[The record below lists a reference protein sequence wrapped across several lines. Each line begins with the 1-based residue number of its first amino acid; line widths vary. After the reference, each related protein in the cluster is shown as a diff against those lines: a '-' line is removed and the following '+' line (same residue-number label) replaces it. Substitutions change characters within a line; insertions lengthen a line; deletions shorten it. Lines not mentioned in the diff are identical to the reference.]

1 MFKSKWF
8 KVLLIVIT
16 TPLALVFAAIGFV
29 YFRQD
34 KIVQSLLTEFNTTLN
49 GEIKIKDSHIS
60 LFEYFPYI
68 SIDLDDAVLY
78 EDKSQSEEKEI
89 VHLEDLYIGFNVI
102 DILKG
107 DYHIKAIKLDKG
119 HIDLI
124 QNEEGVYNVMTALS
138 FSNEESEESEMI
150 QLNLSKIDLDHVKV
164 SLYKPH
170 LNDRIELDF
179 EHIHSKYKSKKD
191 FMLIDLDT
199 KFKGNLI
206 KKGKQTLLN
215 HKKFALDTQLKYYT
229 DIEKI
234 ILDPSQFKFEHIE
247 LNAKGSVELAGE
259 QNIDLTLD
267 GSQENFNLL
276 IAFAPEEL
284 APTLRAYDNKGKIN
298 VAATVKGPM
307 KHGQPGIDAK
317 FSCNEGYFTNQKNK
331 KKLDKIEFS
340 GTFTNGKD
348 KDFSTMKFTM
358 DKINAQPEAGIFNA
372 KLTVENFNEPDID
385 LNLKSN
391 FNLDFLVKFLNI
403 DDEISNAK
411 GFVGLT
417 MNFHDIIDLTHPEKS
432 LEKLNESYFTELIV
446 KDLSFSSKSYPL
458 PVSNVNI
465 HADLEG
471 NRLTIDQFKGVIGKS
486 DINLTADVNDIP
498 AIVHQRNTPIKTKF
512 KIEANHIDVAE
523 LTYDRKTKKSAI
535 DEKIDNFQIEMAFHC
550 DASALTFEKLPIGE
564 FILHTLNAKLQN
576 YPHHINEVTAGLF
589 IEDKDI
595 KIKRFKGKLDESDFL
610 FFGKLENYQ
619 HFIKPSA
626 KARSKADI
634 FFKSNQINL
643 SNLLTY
649 KGENYLPESIKNE
662 TFSDVKL
669 KAKIGARFEG
679 DKMTGTMLELS
690 DLDLT
695 TSLHQKRFQDFSG
708 KVFFFKENVSV
719 KNLKGNIGHS
729 DIDLSLNYFLGKND
743 SLRKKKNQITFRS
756 NNFDLNEIMAIKYS
770 IEATTTTSSI
780 QTEAEVPAEPLSITA
795 LPFMD
800 FDLDVDVKHFE
811 YLDYKMD
818 RIKGNIQMSK
828 SGTIDFKRCGF
839 DMAGG
844 KLRLSGMLDARDTNN
859 IVFTPRLWIK
869 NLVLDK
875 TLAKFQNFGQDYIL
889 SDNLSG
895 LLNAKVKGTVP
906 LNKDLTP
913 KMEKTDL
920 TLDIQILNGE
930 LRNYKQLQEFASFFG
945 DKNLNRI
952 KFDTLDNVFTLKNNN
967 ISIPWMTI
975 NSSLGFIEVAGE
987 QAMNEKMDM
996 EYYLKI
1002 PLKLINN
1009 VAAQK
1014 LFKRKKDEIDPEQED
1029 EIQYRGDKK
1038 ISYVNIKMIG
1048 NIDDFSISLG
1058 KDKRARRS

>member
-8 KVLLIVIT
+8 KVLLIIFSI
-16 TPLALVFAAIGFV
+16 PLTLVFLAIGFI

-34 KIVQSLLTEFNTTLN
+34 SIVQTLLTEFNTTLN
-49 GEIKIKDSHIS
+49 GEIRIKDSHIS

-206 KKGKQTLLN
+206 KNGKQTLLN

-471 NRLTIDQFKGVIGKS
+471 NQLTIDQFQGIIGKS
-486 DINLTADVNDIP
+486 DINLTAEVSDIP
-498 AIVHQRNTPIKTKF
+498 AIIHQRNTPIQTTF
-512 KIEANHIDVAE
+512 KIEANHIDIAE
-523 LTYDRKTKKSAI
+523 LTYDKKTRTPSV
-535 DEKIDNFQIEMAFHC
+535 DEKVDNFKMEMAFNC
-550 DASALTFEKLPIGE
+550 LASALTFEKLPIGE
-564 FILHTLNAKLQN
+564 FLLHSFNAKLQN

-610 FFGKLENYQ
+610 LYGKLSEYKHLIN
-619 HFIKPSA
+619 PTA
-626 KARSKADI
+626 KARSKAEI

-643 SNLLTY
+643 ENLLSY
-649 KGENYLPESIKNE
+649 KGEDMLPENIKKE
-662 TFSDVKL
+662 SFSNVKL

-679 DKMTGTMLELS
+679 DKMTGTMVELS

-695 TSLHQKRFQDFSG
+695 TSLHEKRFKDFSG
-708 KVFFFKENVSV
+708 KLIFRKEAIAV
-719 KNLKGNIGHS
+719 KNLKGNIGSS
-729 DIDLSLNYFLGKND
+729 DFDISFNYFLGKND
-743 SLRKKKNQITFRS
+743 SLRRKNNEVILRS
-756 NNFDLNEIMAIKYS
+756 NNMNLNEIMAIKYNP
-770 IEATTTTSSI
+770 ATEETVVV
-780 QTEAEVPAEPLSITA
+780 ETA
-795 LPFMD
+795 DAPFTINDIPFMD

-1002 PLKLINN
+1002 PLKLITN

-1014 LFKRKKDEIDPEQED
+1014 LFKRKKEEIDPDQED
-1029 EIQYRGDKK
+1029 EIQYRGDRK

-1048 NIDDFSISLG
+1048 DMEDFSISLG
-1058 KDKRARRS
+1058 KDKRKKG

>member
-1 MFKSKWF
+1 MFKSKWS
-8 KVLLIVIT
+8 KVLLIVLS
-16 TPLALVFAAIGFV
+16 TPILLVVAAIGFV

-34 KIVQSLLTEFNTTLN
+34 RIVQALLNEFNTTLN
-49 GEIKIKDSHIS
+49 GEISIRESHIAPFAS
-60 LFEYFPYI
+60 FPYI
-68 SIDLDDAVLY
+68 SIDLQDAIFY
-78 EDKSQSEEKEI
+78 ADKSRTEEQEI
-89 VHLEDLYIGFNVI
+89 VHLEDLYVGFNLI
-102 DILKG
+102 DIIQGKYDIKVIQLK
-107 DYHIKAIKLDKG
+107 KG
-119 HIDLI
+119 HIDLKED
-124 QNEEGVYNVMTALS
+124 EEGNYNIVEALKLS
-138 FSNEESEESEMI
+138 DEESEESPLMQI
-150 QLNLSKIDLDHVKV
+150 SLDKIDLDYVKV
-164 SLYKPH
+164 SLNKPH
-170 LNDRIELDF
+170 LNNTLTLDF
-179 EHIHSKYKSKKD
+179 NHIHSKFKTKGEL
-191 FMLIDLDT
+191 MLIDLET
-199 KFKGNLI
+199 QFLGSFVKE
-206 KKGKQTLLN
+206 GKTTLLN
-215 HKKFALDTQLKYYT
+215 KKHFSIDTELQYFTDIQKIVLDTSKFQ
-229 DIEKI
+229 
-234 ILDPSQFKFEHIE
+234 FEHIE
-247 LNAKGSVELAGE
+247 LVAAGFVELEGE
-259 QNIDLTLD
+259 QNVDLTIN
-267 GSQENFNLL
+267 GSQDNFNLL

-284 APTLRAYDNKGKIN
+284 IPTLRAYDNQGKITID
-298 VAATVKGPM
+298 ATMKGAM
-307 KHGQPGIDAK
+307 KDGQPAIDAN
-317 FSCNEGYFTNQKNK
+317 FTCNSGYFTNQKNK
-331 KKLDKIEFS
+331 KKLDNIEFS
-340 GTFTNGKD
+340 GTFTNGAKR
-348 KDFSTMKFTM
+348 DFSTMKFTM
-358 DKINAQPEAGIFNA
+358 DKLNAQPEAGIFNA
-372 KLTVENFNEPDID
+372 KLSVENFDEPDID

-446 KDLSFSSKSYPL
+446 KDLSFSAKSYPL

-486 DINLTADVNDIP
+486 DINLTAEISDVP
-498 AIVHQRNTPIKTKF
+498 AIIHQRNTPIQTKF
-512 KIEANHIDVAE
+512 KVEANHVDISE
-523 LTYDRKTKKSAI
+523 LTYDKKTKKSAF
-535 DEKIDNFQIEMAFHC
+535 DEKVDNFKMEMAFNC

-564 FILHTLNAKLQN
+564 FFLNTFTAKLHN
-576 YPHHINEVTAGLF
+576 YPHQINEVTAGLF

-610 FFGKLENYQ
+610 FFGKLTDYQ
-619 HFIKPSA
+619 HFIKPTA
-626 KARSKADI
+626 KAQSKAEL

-669 KAKIGARFEG
+669 KAKVGARFEG

-690 DLDLT
+690 ELGLT
-695 TSLHQKRFQDFSG
+695 TSLHEKRFKDFSG
-708 KVFFFKENVSV
+708 KIFFRKETISI
-719 KNLKGNIGHS
+719 KNLKGNIGSS
-729 DIDLSLNYFLGKND
+729 DFDLSFNYFLGKND
-743 SLRKKKNQITFRS
+743 SLRRKQNEVILRS
-756 NNFDLNEIMAIKYS
+756 NNLNLNEILAIKYNPQVGENVVVES
-770 IEATTTTSSI
+770 SAAEEA
-780 QTEAEVPAEPLSITA
+780 PFSITSI
-795 LPFMD
+795 PFMD
-800 FDLDVDVKHFE
+800 FLLDCDVNHFE

-818 RIKGNIQMSK
+818 RIKGNIQMTK
-828 SGTIDFKRCGF
+828 TGTIDFKRCGF

-844 KLRLSGMLDARDTNN
+844 KLRLSGMLDARDTNH

-869 NLVLDK
+869 NLVLDQ

-889 SDNLSG
+889 SENLSG

-913 KMEKTDL
+913 IMEKTDL

-930 LRNYKQLQEFASFFG
+930 LRKYKPLQEFASFFG

-952 KFDTLDNVFTLKNNN
+952 KFDTLDNVFILKNNT

-975 NSSLGFIEVAGE
+975 NSSIGFIEMAGE
-987 QAMNEKMDM
+987 QAMNDAMDM

-1002 PLKLINN
+1002 PLKLVTN

-1014 LFKRKKDEIDPEQED
+1014 LFKKKRDDIDPEQED

-1038 ISYVNIKMIG
+1038 VHYINIKMIG

-1058 KDKRARRS
+1058 KDKRGRKS

>member
-8 KVLLIVIT
+8 KVLLIIFSI
-16 TPLALVFAAIGFV
+16 PLTLVFLAIGFI

-107 DYHIKAIKLDKG
+107 DYHIKAIKLDRG

-124 QNEEGVYNVMTALS
+124 QDEEGVYNIMTALS

-206 KKGKQTLLN
+206 KNGKQTLLN

-247 LNAKGSVELAGE
+247 LNAKGFVELAGE

-403 DDEISNAK
+403 DDEISNAT

-471 NRLTIDQFKGVIGKS
+471 NQLTIDQFQGIIGKS
-486 DINLTADVNDIP
+486 DINLTAEVSDIP
-498 AIVHQRNTPIKTKF
+498 AIIHQRNTPIQTTF
-512 KIEANHIDVAE
+512 KIEANHIDIAE
-523 LTYDRKTKKSAI
+523 LTYDKKTRTPSV
-535 DEKIDNFQIEMAFHC
+535 DEKVDNFKMEMAFNC
-550 DASALTFEKLPIGE
+550 LASALTFEKLPIGE
-564 FILHTLNAKLQN
+564 FLLHSFNAKLQN

-610 FFGKLENYQ
+610 LYGKLSEYKHLIN
-619 HFIKPSA
+619 PTA
-626 KARSKADI
+626 KARSKAEI

-643 SNLLTY
+643 ENLLSY
-649 KGENYLPESIKNE
+649 KGEDMLPENIKKE
-662 TFSDVKL
+662 SFSNVKL

-679 DKMTGTMLELS
+679 DKMTGTMVELS

-695 TSLHQKRFQDFSG
+695 TSLHEKRFKDFSG
-708 KVFFFKENVSV
+708 KLIFRKEAIAV
-719 KNLKGNIGHS
+719 KNLKGNIGSS
-729 DIDLSLNYFLGKND
+729 DFDISFNYFLGKND
-743 SLRKKKNQITFRS
+743 SLRRKNNEVILRS
-756 NNFDLNEIMAIKYS
+756 NNMNLNEIMAIKYNP
-770 IEATTTTSSI
+770 ATEETVVV
-780 QTEAEVPAEPLSITA
+780 ETA
-795 LPFMD
+795 DAPFTINDIPFMD

-1002 PLKLINN
+1002 PLKLITN

-1048 NIDDFSISLG
+1048 DMNDFSISLG

>member
-206 KKGKQTLLN
+206 KNGKQTLLN

-298 VAATVKGPM
+298 VAATVKGST
-307 KHGQPGIDAK
+307 KDGQPGIDAK

-411 GFVGLT
+411 GFVGIT
-417 MNFHDIIDLTHPEKS
+417 MNFHDIIDLTHPERS

-446 KDLSFSSKSYPL
+446 KNLSFQSKSYPL
-458 PVSNVNI
+458 PVSDINI

-471 NRLTIDQFKGVIGKS
+471 NRLTIDEFRGNLGKS
-486 DINLTADVNDIP
+486 DISLTAEVSDIP
-498 AIVHQRNTPIKTKF
+498 AIIHQRNTPIKTKF
-512 KIEANHIDVAE
+512 KIEANHVDIAE
-523 LTYDRKTKKSAI
+523 LSYDRKTKTSAV
-535 DEKIDNFQIEMAFHC
+535 DEKVDNFKMEMAFHC
-550 DASALTFEKLPIGE
+550 DASALTFDKIPIGE
-564 FILHTLNAKLQN
+564 FFLHSLSAKLEN
-576 YPHHINEVTAGLF
+576 YPHQINEVKAGLF
-589 IEDKDI
+589 IEEKDI

-770 IEATTTTSSI
+770 PEATTTTSSI

-795 LPFMD
+795 IPFMD
-800 FDLDVDVKHFE
+800 FLLDCDVKHFE

-818 RIKGNIQMSK
+818 RIKGNIQMAK
-828 SGTIDFKRCGF
+828 TGTIDFKRCGF

-952 KFDTLDNVFTLKNNN
+952 RFDTLDNTFILKNNN

-975 NSSLGFIEVAGE
+975 NSSIGFIEVAGE
-987 QAMNEKMDM
+987 QAMNDAMDM

-1002 PLKLINN
+1002 PLKLVTN
-1009 VAAQK
+1009 VAYQK
-1014 LFKRKKDEIDPEQED
+1014 LFKKKREEIDPEQED

-1048 NIDDFSISLG
+1048 DMNDFSISLG